1 MILLLGIALADT
13 VRVGLFVGNNIGFG
27 EDEPL
32 QYAESEAGDMER
44 LFIER
49 GDLDKDR
56 SILLQGEGTTALRDA
71 IYQVE
76 AIAREASADG
86 DDVMLVFYY
95 VLRLFLDRR

>member
-1 MILLLGIALADT
+1 M
-13 VRVGLFVGNNIGFG
+13 RCF
-27 EDEPL
+27 
-32 QYAESEAGDMER
+32 
-44 LFIER
+44 
-49 GDLDKDR
+49 KDR

-95 VLRLFLDRR
+95 VLKMFLDRR